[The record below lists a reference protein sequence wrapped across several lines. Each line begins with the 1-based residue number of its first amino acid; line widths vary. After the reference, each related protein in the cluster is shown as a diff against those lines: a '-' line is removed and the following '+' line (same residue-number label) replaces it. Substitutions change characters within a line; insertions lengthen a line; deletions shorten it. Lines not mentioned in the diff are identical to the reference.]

1 MRNKK
6 VLFTVQ
12 AAAIAAIYVV
22 LTVLFAPIGFGSVQV
37 RFSEALTV
45 LPYFTPAAIPGLF
58 VGCFIG
64 NILGGAIPL
73 DIICGRKSCYT
84 GRCRLFLHASQ
95 KKISGA
101 SAASRS
107 QRPDCSIRTLLRIRR
122 KPSDPLHGTDRRN
135 WRSHFLLR
143 YRADRFICPGSLQ
156 RFHFPQ
162 QRRIIS
168 YFVGRLNGILSS

>member
-73 DIICGRKSCYT
+73 DIICGSLAT
-84 GRCRLFLHASQ
+84 L
-95 KKISGA
+95 
-101 SAASRS
+101 AAAG
-107 QRPDCSIRTLLRIRR
+107 CSYMLRR
-122 KPSDPLHGTDRRN
+122 KKYLVPLPPVVLNAYFTTDTAKTFRSPSWH
-135 WRSHFLLR
+135 
-143 YRADRFICPGSLQ
+143 
-156 RFHFPQ
+156 
-162 QRRIIS
+162 
-168 YFVGRLNGILSS
+168 

>member
-45 LPYFTPAAIPGLF
+45 LPYFTPPPFQGFLWAVSSEIFLVEPSRLISSAEVLLHWPLQA
-58 VGCFIG
+58 VLTCF
-64 NILGGAIPL
+64 A
-73 DIICGRKSCYT
+73 
-84 GRCRLFLHASQ
+84 

>member
-73 DIICGRKSCYT
+73 DIICGSLATLAAAGCSYMLRRK
-84 GRCRLFLHASQ
+84 R
-95 KKISGA
+95 ISGA

-122 KPSDPLHGTDRRN
+122 KPSDPLHGTDRQELEK
-135 WRSHFLLR
+135 S
-143 YRADRFICPGSLQ
+143 
-156 RFHFPQ
+156 FPAT
-162 QRRIIS
+162 
-168 YFVGRLNGILSS
+168 LSG